1 MKVLITCNLPKEV
14 RAYIEKEHQV
24 QINDEDRPM
33 ERDRLLQCVK
43 NKEGL
48 LCTITDEIDRELLDK
63 APHLRMIANYGVG
76 FNHIDVKAATARGI
90 PVSNTPGV
98 LTDATADITLALI
111 LATARRVVEGDKRN
125 RQGKFKFWAP
135 LHFLGRE
142 VSGKTLGIIGLGRI
156 GRAVARRAK
165 GFGMRILYHNRHPME
180 ESEEERLG
188 VQYADLK
195 RLLTEADFVSLH
207 VPLTHQTHHL
217 IGPHELE
224 QMKPSAY
231 LINASRGPVVD
242 EKALVEALK
251 KGKIAGAGLDV
262 YEDEPN
268 LAPGLA
274 DLDNVTLL
282 PHMGS
287 ATLETRTQMAQ
298 LAADNLLAGL
308 RGEIPP
314 HCLNCDAISHRSK
327 SL

>member
-1 MKVLITCNLPKEV
+1 MNVLITCKLPQAV
-14 RAYIEKEHQV
+14 GAFIEKEHHV
-24 QINDEDRPM
+24 QINDQVRPM
-33 ERDRLLQCVK
+33 ERNRLLKGVK

-48 LCTITDEIDRELLDK
+48 LCTITDQIDGELLEK
-63 APHLRMIANYGVG
+63 ASHLRMIANYGVG
-76 FNHIDVKAATARGI
+76 YNNIDLKAATAKGI

-125 RQGKFKFWAP
+125 REGKFKFWAP
-135 LHFLGRE
+135 LHFLGTE

-156 GRAVARRAK
+156 GKAVARRAK
-165 GFGMRILYHNRHPME
+165 GFEMRVLYHNRHPME
-180 ESEEERLG
+180 ASEEEELG
-188 VQYADLK
+188 VQYVDLK
-195 RLLTEADFVSLH
+195 GLLTEADFVSLH
-207 VPLTHQTHHL
+207 VPLTDQTQHL

-224 QMKPSAY
+224 LMKPSAH

-251 KGKIAGAGLDV
+251 NGKIAGAGLDV
-262 YEDEPN
+262 YEEEPD
-268 LAPGLA
+268 LAPGLI

-282 PHMGS
+282 PHVGS
-287 ATLETRTQMAQ
+287 ATLETRTKMAQ

-314 HCLNCDAISHRSK
+314 NCLNCDTISHRSN
-327 SL
+327 SM

>member
-1 MKVLITCNLPKEV
+1 MNVLITCNLPQAV
-14 RAYIEKEHQV
+14 VACIEKEHHV
-24 QINDEDRPM
+24 QINDQLRPM
-33 ERDRLLQCVK
+33 ERNRLLKGVK

-48 LCTITDEIDRELLDK
+48 LCTITDQIDRELLDK
-63 APHLRMIANYGVG
+63 ASRLRMIANYGVG
-76 FNHIDVKAATARGI
+76 YNNIDLKAASAKGI

-98 LTDATADITLALI
+98 LTDATADITFALI

-125 RQGKFKFWAP
+125 REGEFKFWAP

-156 GRAVARRAK
+156 GKAVVRRAR
-165 GFGMRILYHNRHPME
+165 GFEMRVLYHNRHPME
-180 ESEEERLG
+180 ASQEKQLG
-188 VQYADLK
+188 VQYVDLK

-207 VPLTHQTHHL
+207 VPLTDQTHHL
-217 IGPHELE
+217 IGPHELDL
-224 QMKPSAY
+224 MKPSAY

-251 KGKIAGAGLDV
+251 NGKIAGAGLDV
-262 YEDEPN
+262 YEEEPD
-268 LAPGLA
+268 LAPGLT

-282 PHMGS
+282 PHVGS
-287 ATLETRTQMAQ
+287 ATLETRTKMAQ

-314 HCLNCDAISHRSK
+314 NCLNWDSISHRSN

>member
-1 MKVLITCNLPKEV
+1 MNVLITCKLPQTV
-14 RAYIEKEHQV
+14 GDCIEKEHHV
-24 QINDEDRPM
+24 QINDQDRPM
-33 ERDRLLQCVK
+33 ERNRLLQSVK
-43 NKEGL
+43 DKEGL
-48 LCTITDEIDRELLDK
+48 LCTITDQIDRELLDK

-76 FNHIDVKAATARGI
+76 YNNIDLKAATAKGI

-125 RQGKFKFWAP
+125 REGKFKFWAP

-156 GRAVARRAK
+156 GKAVVRRAR
-165 GFGMRILYHNRHPME
+165 GFEMRVLYHNRHPME
-180 ESEEERLG
+180 ASEEKELG
-188 VQYADLK
+188 AEYVDLK
-195 RLLTEADFVSLH
+195 RLLSEADFVSLH
-207 VPLTHQTHHL
+207 VPLTDQTHHL
-217 IGPHELE
+217 IGPRELE
-224 QMKPSAY
+224 LMKPSAY

-251 KGKIAGAGLDV
+251 NGNIAGAGLDV
-262 YEDEPN
+262 YEEEPD
-268 LAPGLA
+268 LAPGLI

-282 PHMGS
+282 PHVGS
-287 ATLETRTQMAQ
+287 ATLETRTKMAQ

-314 HCLNCDAISHRSK
+314 NCLNCDTISRRPN

>member
-1 MKVLITCNLPKEV
+1 MKVLITCNLPQEV
-14 RAYIEKEHQV
+14 RACIEKEHHV
-24 QINDEDRPM
+24 QINDKDRPM
-33 ERDRLLQCVK
+33 ERNNLLQRVK

-48 LCTITDEIDRELLDK
+48 LCTITDQIDRELLDK

-76 FNHIDVKAATARGI
+76 FNNIDVKAATARGI

-98 LTDATADITLALI
+98 LTDATADITFALI

-125 RQGKFKFWAP
+125 REGEFKFWAP

-142 VSGKTLGIIGLGRI
+142 VSGKTLGIVGLGRI
-156 GRAVARRAK
+156 GKAVVRRAR
-165 GFGMRILYHNRHPME
+165 GFEMRVLYHNRHPME
-180 ESEEERLG
+180 ESEEKQLD
-188 VQYADLK
+188 VQYVDLK

-207 VPLTHQTHHL
+207 VPLTDQTHHL
-217 IGPHELE
+217 IGSHELE
-224 QMKPSAY
+224 LMKPSSY

-251 KGKIAGAGLDV
+251 NGKIAGAGLDV
-262 YEDEPN
+262 YEEEPD
-268 LAPGLA
+268 LAPGLT
-274 DLDNVTLL
+274 DLDNVILL
-282 PHMGS
+282 PHVGS
-287 ATLETRTQMAQ
+287 ATLETRTKMAQ

-314 HCLNCDAISHRSK
+314 NCLNCDTISHRSS

>member
-1 MKVLITCNLPKEV
+1 MRVLITCNLPEEV
-14 RAYIEKEHQV
+14 IGTIRKQHQV
-24 QINDEDRPM
+24 QSNDEDQPM
-33 ERDRLLQCVK
+33 ERKRLLQSV
-43 NKEGL
+43 NDKEGL
-48 LCTITDEIDRELLDK
+48 LCTITDQIDTELLDK

-76 FNHIDVKAATARGI
+76 FNNIDLKAATVKGI

-98 LTDATADITLALI
+98 LTDATADITFALI
-111 LATARRVVEGDKRN
+111 LATARRVVEGDRRN
-125 RQGKFKFWAP
+125 RKGEPQSWAP
-135 LHFLGRE
+135 LRFLGRE

-156 GRAVARRAK
+156 GKAVVRRAK
-165 GFGMRILYHNRHPME
+165 GFEMHLLYHNRHRLEANE
-180 ESEEERLG
+180 EKQLG
-188 VQYADLK
+188 VQYVDLK

-207 VPLTHQTHHL
+207 VPLTDQTHHL

-224 QMKPSAY
+224 LMKPGAI

-242 EKALVEALK
+242 EKALVTALK
-251 KGKIAGAGLDV
+251 GGQIAGAGLDV

-282 PHMGS
+282 PHVGS
-287 ATLETRTQMAQ
+287 ATLETRTKMAQ

-308 RGEIPP
+308 RGEAPP
-314 HCLNCDAISHRSK
+314 NCLNCDVISYRSK